1 MNSVDSS
8 FWKRLWTSCKADCR
22 MMIRPEHSVLSS
34 CLTGTD
40 TQAVEGT
47 TGSQGLTEEGP
58 LRVTVGVRL
67 IRLLSLRCLATD
79 SCRGLLRGSALTL
92 TRNMITGGEGILTR
106 PKLKCTLHVVQ
117 YVS

>member
-1 MNSVDSS
+1 MD
-8 FWKRLWTSCKADCR
+8 LWCGGLQSGVTR
-22 MMIRPEHSVLSS
+22 TLRFVML
-34 CLTGTD
+34 LTGTG
-40 TQAVEGT
+40 THAVEGT

-58 LRVTVGVRL
+58 PRVTVGVRL

-79 SCRGLLRGSALTL
+79 SSRGLLRGPALTL

-117 YVS
+117 YVP